1 MSSSLSYFINIAL
14 LLVVISSTSVQSN
27 HINENTHQEKIIW
40 LVEDKIE
47 NIDLLT
53 KDSAETST
61 ASYIENLIIQ
71 QLSQYDIQVERVT
84 ASRTNRILKSK
95 ANVCTANR
103 AQTPERL
110 EYSLFSD
117 PQSFYLT
124 HKLYRFNQKSA
135 LPSHLFNAKG
145 EIKNL
150 ASVFKALPTQTI
162 GIAQDVSFGNFL
174 DQQIK
179 QIKTTNI
186 YYRGGSQRVVALASM
201 LYKARVDLLLAL
213 PVDIT
218 PLKSQKHLLEQYTI
232 AGAPPYLI
240 AHFNCSN
247 SSLGQRIISDINEIL
262 TKLYQSNEYYQAHK
276 KWFSDK
282 QLAGLQTFL
291 AKKFSE
297 KRYISPNQQKSI
309 SDKKS

>member
-1 MSSSLSYFINIAL
+1 
-14 LLVVISSTSVQSN
+14 VQSN
-27 HINENTHQEKIIW
+27 HINENNHKEKIIW

-53 KDSAETST
+53 KNSAETST

-71 QLSQYDIQVERVT
+71 QLTQYKIKVERVT
-84 ASRTNRILKSK
+84 ASRTNRIIKGK
-95 ANVCTANR
+95 DNACTANR
-103 AQTPERL
+103 AKTPERQ

-135 LPSHLFNAKG
+135 LPSQLFNTEG
-145 EIKNL
+145 EIKDL
-150 ASVFKALPTQTI
+150 ASVFKILPTQTI
-162 GIAQDVSFGNFL
+162 GIGQDVSFGNFL

-179 QIKTTNI
+179 QIKPVNI

-201 LYKARVDLLLAL
+201 LYKKRLDFVLAL

-218 PLKSQKHLLEQYTI
+218 PLESQKYLLEQYTI

-240 AHFNCSN
+240 AHINCSN
-247 SSLGQRIISDINEIL
+247 SVLGRRIISDINEIL
-262 TKLYQSNEYYQAHK
+262 AKLYQSDDYYQAHK

-282 QLAGLQTFL
+282 QLAGLQIFL
-291 AKKFSE
+291 ANKFSE
-297 KRYISPNQQKSI
+297 KSYINPNQ
-309 SDKKS
+309 

>member
-1 MSSSLSYFINIAL
+1 MNLFSPSLKLPSFISIVL
-14 LLVVISSTSVQSN
+14 LLAAISSASVQSN
-27 HINENTHQEKIIW
+27 HINENIHKEKIIW

-53 KDSAETST
+53 KNSAETST

-71 QLSQYDIQVERVT
+71 QLTQYNIKIERVT

-95 ANVCTANR
+95 GNVCTANR
-103 AQTPERL
+103 AKTPERQ

-117 PQSFYLT
+117 PQTFYLT
-124 HKLYRFNQKSA
+124 HKLYRYNQKSA
-135 LPSHLFNAKG
+135 LPKQLFNAEG
-145 EIKNL
+145 EIKDL
-150 ASVFKALPTQTI
+150 ASVFKTLPTQTM

-179 QIKTTNI
+179 KIKPANI

-201 LYKARVDLLLAL
+201 LYKERVDFVLAL

-218 PLKSQKHLLEQYTI
+218 PLETQKPLLEQYTI

-240 AHFNCSN
+240 AHINCSD
-247 SSLGQRIISDINEIL
+247 SPLGQRIINDINKVL
-262 TKLYQSNEYYQAHK
+262 ANAYQTKDYYQAHK

-282 QLAGLQTFL
+282 QLSGLQIFL
-291 AKKFSE
+291 ADKFSE
-297 KRYISPNQQKSI
+297 KRYINPNE
-309 SDKKS
+309 